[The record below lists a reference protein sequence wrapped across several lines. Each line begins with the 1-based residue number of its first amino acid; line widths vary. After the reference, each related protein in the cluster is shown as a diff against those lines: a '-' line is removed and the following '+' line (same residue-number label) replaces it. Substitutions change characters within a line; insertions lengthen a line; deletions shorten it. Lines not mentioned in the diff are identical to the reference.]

1 MKKLGLLTLSLMLVT
16 PALAGG
22 AGQPAAKPQPATCRS
37 ISAIVT
43 TDPQFSTLAT
53 ALDAADLAQALTK
66 GEYTLFAPTNAA
78 FAKVPSDQ
86 LAGLLNDPEMLMD
99 VLAYHV
105 VAEKATAAD
114 LRGATAGTTENGQ
127 DVQIKVSGAQIMVNN
142 ARVVKGDIMA
152 CNGVVHAIDTVL
164 MPEMTGEAAAPA
176 PAPAVPQPAP
186 AAPAPAPTAAVTAP
200 AAIDITR
207 IPALP
212 LSGAVTVQTPATTE
226 TATTE
231 TTGTET
237 ATEETG
243 TEEATTEEATTE
255 ETATESAEGAVTEV
269 TGTTIYDMLV
279 ADEQFSTLRDLLSDA
294 DLTDLLMSG
303 EYTLFAPTDAA
314 FAALPEGTLAAVAS
328 DPELLVS
335 LLKYHMVEGKLSTE
349 QVQAGNLMTAAGTA
363 LTVNAQLSPVVESS
377 NGLIYPVDAVL
388 LPEGFVVPTVEEV
401 PADTTSEAAPAPA
414 EATTVTTVTTT
425 TTPAPVEAAPAPTTT
440 GTATGGAIAGG
451 NVTAPAAD
459 LTAVLQEER
468 FSTVRELLTS
478 ADLLGLLTS
487 GEYTVFLPTND
498 AFAKLD
504 AAKLA
509 AVRANPGQLK
519 QLLSYHVV
527 SGRPDAAALVAA
539 PLTTA
544 EGTTLT
550 LTRDANGLSMD
561 GMLLGNGEPMQ
572 VGNANVYVVDMVL
585 LPAGLR

>member
-22 AGQPAAKPQPATCRS
+22 AGQPAAKPQATTCRS

-53 ALDAADLAQALTK
+53 ALDAADLTQELAS

-86 LAGLLNDPEMLMD
+86 LAGLLNDPEMLLD

-114 LRGATAGTTENGQ
+114 LRGASAGTTENGQ

-164 MPEMTGEAAAPA
+164 MPEMTGEVAAPA

-200 AAIDITR
+200 AATDITR

-237 ATEETG
+237 ETEETG

-279 ADEQFSTLRDLLSDA
+279 ADDQFSTLRDLLSDA

-425 TTPAPVEAAPAPTTT
+425 LAPVEAAPAPTT

-504 AAKLA
+504 AAKLS
-509 AVRANPGQLK
+509 AVKADPALLK
-519 QLLSYHVV
+519 RVLSYHVV
-527 SGRPDAAALVAA
+527 AGRPDAAALVAA

-550 LTRDANGLSMD
+550 LTRDANGLSLD